1 MLVMNWKFFFG
12 ATILS
17 CGLLFKIGAP
27 VLPVAAGVAAAALLN
42 WRMHRSSS

>member
-1 MLVMNWKFFFG
+1 MNWKLFVG

-17 CGLLFKIGAP
+17 CGLLFKLGAP

-42 WRMHRSSS
+42 WRTHRSG